1 VRVAVPST
9 TFAVRS
15 LHFHFHRATL
25 ALLTPPGVITDS
37 AGWRESGSEPTTTN
51 GAGATHAALRRH
63 QSRRRCPSIRTKVRM
78 TLATGAVTLLS
89 QGNEAGYVLL
99 AVAVF
104 ASRDGDASD
113 DNDRDAR

>member
-1 VRVAVPST
+1 
-9 TFAVRS
+9 
-15 LHFHFHRATL
+15 
-25 ALLTPPGVITDS
+25 
-37 AGWRESGSEPTTTN
+37 
-51 GAGATHAALRRH
+51 
-63 QSRRRCPSIRTKVRM
+63 M